1 MDLRPVKSDSSYHAT
16 SVIAWNGG
24 KIILLGEECMVK
36 LAVFKHLRN
45 CDLFATNGGALMYGV
60 VHPRNMTATVAAYFD
75 LDGTLLDASS
85 EKTLATEL
93 GKRRPWR
100 IPVAT
105 VSWTLGLV
113 GNLLRGRAFYDAARN
128 RGHFSL
134 ASWRVLEAYSTR
146 LAAERLAPCVSEE
159 AKAKLAW
166 HREQGHR
173 LVLVT
178 ATIAPMAEAMGEV
191 LGMDAVYGCGP
202 ASRTGILSG
211 SERGWSV
218 PRRKGKVP
226 VVEADALANGH
237 DLSHCYGYGNTLA
250 DSWFMRITG
259 NPVAINPEGSLRT
272 LAKKHDWPMHE
283 WRV

>member
-1 MDLRPVKSDSSYHAT
+1 
-16 SVIAWNGG
+16 
-24 KIILLGEECMVK
+24 
-36 LAVFKHLRN
+36 
-45 CDLFATNGGALMYGV
+45 
-60 VHPRNMTATVAAYFD
+60 MTGTVAAYFD

-85 EKTLATEL
+85 EKTLLIDLA
-93 GKRRPWR
+93 KRRPWR
-100 IPVAT
+100 IPVGA

-134 ASWRVLEAYSTR
+134 ASWEVLEAYSKR
-146 LAAERLAPCVSEE
+146 LAIEKLAPRVTDE

-178 ATIAPMAEAMGEV
+178 ATIAPMAEAMAEV

-202 ASRTGILSG
+202 QQRTGIMSG

-226 VVEADALANGH
+226 VVEADALENAH
-237 DLSHCYGYGNTLA
+237 DLALCYGYGNTLA
-250 DSWFMRITG
+250 DSWFMRVTG
-259 NPVAINPEGSLRT
+259 HPVAINPEGSLRR
-272 LAKKHDWPMHE
+272 LSEEKGWPMHQ